1 MSRQDSTSPEDEYFN
16 DLSRQPSIRSNRS
29 DSPRDSSIMLGE
41 GMENGIPRPKRIACV
56 ICRKRKLKCDG
67 DKPSCGTCKRLGHK
81 CGYDEVRRKSGPK
94 RGYVKELEARLAQV
108 ETQLKSKERT
118 QPQIPNRSPPITTPS
133 ASRPGFQLND
143 LDMGI
148 AMGDPDMIN
157 NFLDTSNEQTKPVM
171 PSIMQSAEMNLGYGE
186 PLSWEMIGLGLEEQ
200 LPPQDM
206 IDELHQIYFEKIHPS
221 IPMMHKYRYLAAMNL
236 APHMRPAV
244 CLRYAMWSIAC
255 SVTEKYFHYQDVFY
269 HRARKYA
276 ESDELKGHGE
286 SFITIGH
293 CQCWCLIATYEFK
306 MMYFPRAWMSAGKS
320 TRLAQM
326 MGLHRCDGDALEV
339 KQTLGPP
346 RDWTDREERRR
357 TFWACYCGDRYASIG
372 TGWPMTIEEKDILT
386 KLPSNEDAF
395 EQSRAQATLSLSESM
410 TSEGA
415 SSLSPYAAV
424 VVLATLFGRNLTHL
438 HRPEAN
444 DGPED
449 PANGEFWKRHRA
461 MDNILTNIAMF
472 LPEHLRLPEGVRD
485 ANIVFVNL
493 NLHTSTICLHQAA
506 ILKAE
511 RYQLGIEM
519 VKQSTD
525 RCFLAASEIISI
537 MRLIT
542 HIDIGS
548 MNPFMSFCLYVAA
561 RIYIHSYK
569 KQPEDMLTRS
579 NLEFLLNAMQA
590 QRKKNPL
597 SESFLVQLMV
607 DLDGCGVENPLNNL
621 RFSFGLKKAVSEM
634 YEEGKNT
641 PALLPIHST
650 AQASYHQLRN
660 STLKPSH
667 FPCGESPDSGLDMPS
682 NRYRMTSFT
691 VPTREHRSPLQNYGQ
706 HNGPPTHLQGAQAN
720 RGWNEA
726 FAGGHDGNM
735 NHIQSSNNFDT
746 EMSSDHTSDRH
757 HSISNHPTPPT
768 SHHGSSNTSYS
779 PQNNDDMDPSH
790 QGPANTT
797 SVPPTYFDPSVP
809 FSAFTPSVEGGFPQ
823 ADGRMIPDPEHYTVH
838 PGWEL
843 GQDSGLPTTGLSSLG
858 EGWRHM
864 LDGMGWDGHT
874 VGVDPAWRPQQTS
887 SHRS

>member
-1 MSRQDSTSPEDEYFN
+1 
-16 DLSRQPSIRSNRS
+16 
-29 DSPRDSSIMLGE
+29 
-41 GMENGIPRPKRIACV
+41 
-56 ICRKRKLKCDG
+56 
-67 DKPSCGTCKRLGHK
+67 
-81 CGYDEVRRKSGPK
+81 
-94 RGYVKELEARLAQV
+94 
-108 ETQLKSKERT
+108 
-118 QPQIPNRSPPITTPS
+118 
-133 ASRPGFQLND
+133 
-143 LDMGI
+143 
-148 AMGDPDMIN
+148 
-157 NFLDTSNEQTKPVM
+157 
-171 PSIMQSAEMNLGYGE
+171 
-186 PLSWEMIGLGLEEQ
+186 
-200 LPPQDM
+200 
-206 IDELHQIYFEKIHPS
+206 
-221 IPMMHKYRYLAAMNL
+221 
-236 APHMRPAV
+236 
-244 CLRYAMWSIAC
+244 
-255 SVTEKYFHYQDVFY
+255 
-269 HRARKYA
+269 
-276 ESDELKGHGE
+276 
-286 SFITIGH
+286 
-293 CQCWCLIATYEFK
+293 
-306 MMYFPRAWMSAGKS
+306 
-320 TRLAQM
+320 

-386 KLPSNEDAF
+386 KLPSTEGAF
-395 EQSRAQATLSLSESM
+395 EQSKAKTTLSLSESM

-415 SSLSPYAAV
+415 ASLSPYAAV

-438 HRPEAN
+438 HRPDAN
-444 DGPED
+444 DRPED

-511 RYQLGIEM
+511 RYQLGMEM
-519 VKQSTD
+519 IKQSTD

-561 RIYIHSYK
+561 RIYIHTYK
-569 KQPEDMLTRS
+569 KQPDDMLTRS

-621 RFSFGLKKAVSEM
+621 RFSFGLKKAVSEI
-634 YEEGKNT
+634 YEEGTNCSG
-641 PALLPIHST
+641 LLPVHSAT
-650 AQASYHQLRN
+650 QPSYHSLRN
-660 STLKPSH
+660 STLKPSQIST
-667 FPCGESPDSGLDMPS
+667 GESPDSGLDIPS
-682 NRYRMTSFT
+682 TRYRMTSFT

-706 HNGPPTHLQGAQAN
+706 PNDPSSQLQGAASN
-720 RGWNEA
+720 HGWSEV
-726 FAGGHDGNM
+726 FTGGPDGNM
-735 NHIQSSNNFDT
+735 SHIRSNNNFDT

-757 HSISNHPTPPT
+757 HSISNHPTPTT

-779 PQNNDDMDPSH
+779 PQNNDDMDPSQQPPVH
-790 QGPANTT
+790 NTAGPSPYYN
-797 SVPPTYFDPSVP
+797 PSVP
-809 FSAFTPSVEGGFPQ
+809 FAAFTPSAEGGFPQ
-823 ADGRMIPDPEHYTVH
+823 ADGRMISDAEQYSVH
-838 PGWEL
+838 PVWEL
-843 GQDSGLPTTGLSSLG
+843 GQDPGLPASGLSPLG

-874 VGVDPAWRPQQTS
+874 VGMDASWRPQQTS
-887 SHRS
+887 THRS